1 MSAQLYKYLLVQRAE
16 DDEFLVEV
24 KLLTLPGD
32 AKKSERLHF
41 FQIHEGKLSRLSFVS
56 ISHAQDQTTRTFDEG
71 VLVYDES
78 EDESVFKHDGVSR
91 KMQGAGVP
99 DAIDSLVRSWVKG
112 FVAAQTLRK

>member
-1 MSAQLYKYLLVQRAE
+1 MNAEPYRYVLVQRAE

-32 AKKSERLHF
+32 AKKSDRLHF
-41 FQIHEGKLSRLSFVS
+41 FRIHESKMRRMCFVSLSR
-56 ISHAQDQTTRTFDEG
+56 AQDQTTRVFNEG

-78 EDESVFKHDGVSR
+78 EDESVFTSDGVSR

-99 DAIDSLVRSWVKG
+99 DAIDAMVRSWAER
-112 FVAAQTLRK
+112 FVATHIYK